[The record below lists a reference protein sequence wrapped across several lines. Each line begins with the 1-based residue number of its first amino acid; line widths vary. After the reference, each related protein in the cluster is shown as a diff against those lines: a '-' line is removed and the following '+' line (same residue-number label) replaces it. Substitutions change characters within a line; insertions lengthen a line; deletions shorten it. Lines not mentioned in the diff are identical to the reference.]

1 MYDVI
6 IVGARCA
13 GAATGMLLA
22 RAGHRV
28 LLVDRAMFPSDMRLS
43 NHLLW
48 PPGVAA
54 LKRWGL
60 LDELIGTGCPPITSG
75 SMDLGPFRLTGGF
88 LPTAD
93 GVAEAYA
100 PRRRVLDRILVEAA
114 TRAGADLWDGCAVD
128 ELIVD
133 GRAVTGV
140 RGRSGGR
147 GVTGRGAVVV
157 GADGMRSTVARLVDA
172 PTYLA
177 RPARQGTYFSYWSG
191 VPVSGSTLYSR
202 PYRSVVAFPTHDDL
216 TVVSVS
222 WPVDEFR
229 AARADIAGS
238 YHRTIAEV
246 APELAERLS
255 GGRREERWVGA
266 AVPGRFR
273 RPFGAGWALVGDA
286 GYLKDPCTAQGMT
299 DAFQHAELLA
309 DALDAGLRGECALD
323 DTLADYQRR
332 RDAAVLPM
340 YEFTC
345 ARAGLEPAPLQMQ
358 ALLGAL
364 RDDPT
369 AIERFFGIFAGT
381 VPVQEF
387 FGPPAQA
394 A

>member
-28 LLVDRAMFPSDMRLS
+28 LLVDRATFPSDMRLS

-60 LDELIGTGCPPITSG
+60 LDELVRTGCPAITSG
-75 SMDLGPFRLTGGF
+75 SMDFGAFALTGGF
-88 LPTAD
+88 PPTAD
-93 GVAEAYA
+93 GVSAAYA
-100 PRRRVLDRILVEAA
+100 PRRRILDGILVEAA
-114 TRAGADLWDGCAVD
+114 TRAGAELWDGCTVD
-128 ELIVD
+128 ELAVAD
-133 GRAVTGV
+133 GTVVGV
-140 RGRSGGR
+140 RGRSGSR
-147 GVTGRGAVVV
+147 GVTARAAVVV
-157 GADGMRSTVARLVDA
+157 GADGMRSAMARMIDA
-172 PTYLA
+172 PTYRA
-177 RPARQGTYFSYWSG
+177 RPAKQGTYFSYWSG
-191 VPVSGSTLYSR
+191 VRASGTTLYSR
-202 PYRSVVAFPTHDDL
+202 PYRSIVAFPTHDDL

-222 WPVDEFR
+222 LPLDEFR
-229 AARADIAGS
+229 AARADIAGT

-246 APELAERLS
+246 APELADRLA

-266 AVPGRFR
+266 GVPGYFR
-273 RPFGAGWALVGDA
+273 RPYGPGWALVGDA

-309 DALDAGLRGECALD
+309 DALDAALRGRRDFD
-323 DTLADYQRR
+323 DALADYQRR

-345 ARAGLEPAPLQMQ
+345 ARAGLEPPAPEAV

-364 RDDPT
+364 RDDQAAT
-369 AIERFFGIFAGT
+369 ERFFGVFAGT
-381 VPVQEF
+381 VPVEEF
-387 FGPPAQA
+387 FVTAAQA

>member
-13 GAATGMLLA
+13 GAATAMLLA

-28 LLVDRAMFPSDMRLS
+28 LLVDRATFPSDMRLS

-60 LDELIGTGCPPITSG
+60 LDELIGTGCPPIRSG
-75 SMDLGPFRLTGGF
+75 SMDLGPFTLSGGF
-88 LPTAD
+88 PPTPD

-100 PRRRVLDRILVEAA
+100 PRRRVLDGILVEAA
-114 TRAGADLWDGCAVD
+114 TRAGAELWDGCTVD
-128 ELIVD
+128 ELVVD
-133 GRAVTGV
+133 GGTVAGV

-147 GVTGRGAVVV
+147 GVTARARVVV
-157 GADGMRSTVARLVDA
+157 GADGMRSAVARLVDA
-172 PTYLA
+172 PSYMA
-177 RPARQGTYFSYWSG
+177 QPARQGTYFSYWSG

-222 WPVDEFR
+222 WPLDEFR
-229 AARADIAGS
+229 AVRRDIAGS

-246 APELAERLS
+246 APELAGRLT

-273 RPFGAGWALVGDA
+273 RPYGPGWALVGDA

-299 DAFQHAELLA
+299 DAFHHAELLA
-309 DALDAGLRGECALD
+309 DALDAGLRGERALD
-323 DTLADYQRR
+323 DALADYQRR

-345 ARAGLEPAPLQMQ
+345 TRAGLEPAPPEMA

-364 RDDPT
+364 RDDPAAT
-369 AIERFFGIFAGT
+369 ARFFGVFAGI

>member
-1 MYDVI
+1 
-6 IVGARCA
+6 
-13 GAATGMLLA
+13 
-22 RAGHRV
+22 
-28 LLVDRAMFPSDMRLS
+28 
-43 NHLLW
+43 
-48 PPGVAA
+48 
-54 LKRWGL
+54 
-60 LDELIGTGCPPITSG
+60 
-75 SMDLGPFRLTGGF
+75 
-88 LPTAD
+88 
-93 GVAEAYA
+93 
-100 PRRRVLDRILVEAA
+100 
-114 TRAGADLWDGCAVD
+114 
-128 ELIVD
+128 
-133 GRAVTGV
+133 
-140 RGRSGGR
+140 
-147 GVTGRGAVVV
+147 
-157 GADGMRSTVARLVDA
+157 MRSTVARLVDA

-191 VPVSGSTLYSR
+191 VPGRVRRLYSR
-202 PYRSVVAFPTHDDL
+202 PYRSVVAFPTHDGL

-246 APELAERLS
+246 APELAERS
-255 GGRREERWVGA
+255 TGGRREERWVGT
-266 AVPGRFR
+266 AVPPLPPPVRGRL
-273 RPFGAGWALVGDA
+273 GAGRRRRLPEGPV
-286 GYLKDPCTAQGMT
+286 TAQGMT
-299 DAFQHAELLA
+299 DAFHTPSCSPT
-309 DALDAGLRGECALD
+309 ALDAGLRGESALD

>member
-6 IVGARCA
+6 ILGARCA

-88 LPTAD
+88 PPTAD
-93 GVAEAYA
+93 GVSAAYA
-100 PRRRVLDRILVEAA
+100 PRRRVLDAILVEAA

-133 GRAVTGV
+133 GGAVTGV
-140 RGRSGGR
+140 RARSGGR
-147 GVTGRGAVVV
+147 GVTARGGVVV

-246 APELAERLS
+246 APELAERLT

-273 RPFGAGWALVGDA
+273 RPFGPGWALVGDA

-299 DAFQHAELLA
+299 DAFHHAELLA

-323 DTLADYQRR
+323 DPLADYQRR

-345 ARAGLEPAPLQMQ
+345 ARAGLEPAPLPMQ

-369 AIERFFGIFAGT
+369 ATERFFGVFAGT